1 MFIIERR
8 GIIDATPMVLVSPG
22 IGARARAFWPDR
34 RTGRTIDEMR
44 KSARALALWLTSMG
58 LGLVVGC
65 THQDPADRSIEKL
78 RADIAKIEAERDRLD
93 QRVGVLEA
101 AEQRRGEAPPT
112 VARKATSEPVR
123 QLPVVRVAADE
134 AREGPLP
141 AHGEAPDL
149 GSGTGDRRPI
159 VRASGARGSTERLA
173 SKSDEQ
179 DAAFASS
186 EAKRDYDAALAL
198 VRGKQYDEALQA
210 LTAFLVRFP
219 DHPDAESAMYW
230 RGECFY
236 ATSAFARAVDQFE
249 GLVARFPHGNKAA
262 DALLKLG
269 LAQDKAGM
277 KEQAQKTFA
286 ELKDRYPKSDAARQ
300 VPST

>member
-1 MFIIERR
+1 
-8 GIIDATPMVLVSPG
+8 
-22 IGARARAFWPDR
+22 
-34 RTGRTIDEMR
+34 MR
-44 KSARALALWLTSMG
+44 KSARALALWLTSTG

-78 RADIAKIEAERDRLD
+78 RADVAKIEAERDRLD
-93 QRVGVLEA
+93 QRVGALEV
-101 AEQRRGEAPPT
+101 AEQRRGEAPQT
-112 VARKATSEPVR
+112 VAPKAPSEPAR
-123 QLPVVRVAADE
+123 QLRVVRVGAEE
-134 AREGPLP
+134 ARGGTLP
-141 AHGEAPDL
+141 PHGEAPDL
-149 GSGTGDRRPI
+149 GAGSDDLRPI
-159 VRASGARGSTERLA
+159 VRASGTRGSTERLA
-173 SKSDEQ
+173 SKNDGQ

-198 VRGKQYDEALQA
+198 ARGKQYDKALQGF
-210 LTAFLVRFP
+210 TAFLVRFP
-219 DHPDAESAMYW
+219 DHPNAENAMYW

-236 ATSAFARAVDQFE
+236 ATNAFARAVDQFE

>member
-1 MFIIERR
+1 MSSSPPLAARRMASNPQKTLEIVMRFGKRNSVLPSSSRRRRRGRKVGVFGRGWTMFIIERR

-112 VARKATSEPVR
+112 VARKATSEPVH

-141 AHGEAPDL
+141 AHG
-149 GSGTGDRRPI
+149 
-159 VRASGARGSTERLA
+159 
-173 SKSDEQ
+173 
-179 DAAFASS
+179 
-186 EAKRDYDAALAL
+186 
-198 VRGKQYDEALQA
+198 
-210 LTAFLVRFP
+210 
-219 DHPDAESAMYW
+219 
-230 RGECFY
+230 
-236 ATSAFARAVDQFE
+236 
-249 GLVARFPHGNKAA
+249 
-262 DALLKLG
+262 
-269 LAQDKAGM
+269 
-277 KEQAQKTFA
+277 
-286 ELKDRYPKSDAARQ
+286 
-300 VPST
+300 